1 MPAPPGRAYPFP
13 PASWGPPPRSP
24 YRVGR
29 GGRRAR
35 GDRFLTRQQAAAA
48 LLYAPIAVIG
58 AFPELAEPLGLQPI
72 RA

>member
-1 MPAPPGRAYPFP
+1 M
-13 PASWGPPPRSP
+13 
-24 YRVGR
+24 GR